1 MTYTQTTVKEWRSK
15 RGPLS
20 QKLYD
25 EFLLVKTEYD
35 AQVGGNV
42 GTESGIVAD
51 QGYLMEMGGPETT
64 SALKLNTISFQ
75 NVYSSGSAQ
84 VVFTTWQNTGVT
96 FGMSTSDTT
105 QSIITGSAASEV
117 FYYTVMGQPA

>member
-35 AQVGGNV
+35 SQVGGNV

-51 QGYLMEMGGPETT
+51 QGYLLEAGGPRT
-64 SALKLNTISFQ
+64 SSAAKLDTISFA
-75 NVYSSGSAQ
+75 NEYDSGSAQ
-84 VVFTTWQNTGVT
+84 VMFTTWQNTGVT

-105 QSIITGSAASEV
+105 QSIITASAASEV
-117 FYYTVMGQPA
+117 YYYTVIGQPA